1 LKAAFIISTLA
12 LGFAAP
18 AMAQGVP
25 EGAPEAP
32 MAAGESASEAVT
44 AQAGDTVYDPA
55 GEVVGTVESVAGDN
69 FVISTGANKAS
80 LPLSALAGGEK
91 GPTIGMS
98 KSQLD
103 EAIQRA
109 APAN

>member
-18 AMAQGVP
+18 AMAQDVSQ
-25 EGAPEAP
+25 GAPEAP
-32 MAAGESASEAVT
+32 VASAESASQAAT
-44 AQAGDTVYDPA
+44 AQAGDTIYDPA
-55 GEVVGTVESVAGDN
+55 GEVVGTVESVAGEN
-69 FVISTGANKAS
+69 FVLSTGASKAT

-98 KSQLD
+98 KSQLE

-109 APAN
+109 DQAN

>member
-44 AQAGDTVYDPA
+44 AQAGVYDPA

-69 FVISTGANKAS
+69 FVISTGANKAT